1 MIIVT
6 SSFSKGS
13 VFKTHSKFFFKFLW
27 WKSVLEKLRFRDG
40 LVWTV
45 GPYRRNKAAFP
56 YSSFGWCGTVLINL
70 LKHITNEYLLLESFL
85 RKFSITLTRKRV
97 RNVIDRHPVCFT
109 REAEESLGT
118 AQYFYKTLFHVFFNK
133 A

>member
-6 SSFSKGS
+6 SSLSKSS
-13 VFKTHSKFFFKFLW
+13 VFKTDTKCFQIPVVEERFGKAAFSRRI
-27 WKSVLEKLRFRDG
+27 SVDG
-40 LVWTV
+40 K
-45 GPYRRNKAAFP
+45 PYRRNKAAFP
-56 YSSFGWCGTVLINL
+56 NSIFGWCGTVLINL
-70 LKHITNEYLLLESFL
+70 LKHITNAHLLLESFL
-85 RKFSITLTRKRV
+85 RKFSLTLTRKRD
-97 RNVIDRHPVCFT
+97 RNVIDRRPVCFT